1 MPRYSRFMPLLWI
14 VLGLAAL
21 VLGAELVVRYGARL
35 ARQLG
40 LPPIL
45 IGLTVVSIGTS
56 LPELAVGIDAAN
68 NNVGSL
74 AVGNIA
80 GTNMVNLLLILGLSA
95 AIRALPLTLQTI
107 RLDLPMMGGAA
118 YLLLIFGI
126 DGALEVWDGI
136 PLVVF
141 ALVYMVL
148 LVRWTRRESALVLA
162 EFAAE
167 YPTPPRREH
176 KFGTIAIQSLLLV
189 VGLVVIVVGAD
200 WLVDGAVELAQALG
214 VSDALIGLT
223 IVAIGTSA
231 PELTTTIISTI
242 RGDRDIA
249 IGNLIGSSIF
259 NLTIILGV
267 TLLFSPGAIL
277 IGPQLVYVDLPLMAA
292 VSFLCAPLMTSGRM
306 LSRREGFGFVVTY
319 IAYLTYLI
327 VART

>member
-1 MPRYSRFMPLLWI
+1 MPPLLWI
-14 VLGLAAL
+14 ALGLAAL

-68 NNVGSL
+68 NDAGSL

-95 AIRALPLTLQTI
+95 AIRSVPLTLQTV

-118 YLLLIFGI
+118 YLLLIFSV
-126 DGALEVWDGI
+126 DGALEVWEGI
-136 PLVVF
+136 PLVAF
-141 ALVYMVL
+141 ALIYTAL

-167 YPTPPRREH
+167 YPAPPRREH
-176 KFGTIAIQSLLLV
+176 KIGAIAIQALLLI
-189 VGLVVIVVGAD
+189 VGLAVIVFGAD
-200 WLVDGAVELAQALG
+200 WLVDGAVELAQTLG

-231 PELTTTIISTI
+231 PELATTIVSTI

-259 NLTIILGV
+259 NLTMILGV

-277 IGPQLVYVDLPLMAA
+277 IGPELVYIDLPLMVA
-292 VSFLCAPLMTSGRM
+292 VSFICGPLMTSGRM
-306 LSRREGFGFVVTY
+306 LSRREGTGFVIAY

-327 VART
+327 VTRT